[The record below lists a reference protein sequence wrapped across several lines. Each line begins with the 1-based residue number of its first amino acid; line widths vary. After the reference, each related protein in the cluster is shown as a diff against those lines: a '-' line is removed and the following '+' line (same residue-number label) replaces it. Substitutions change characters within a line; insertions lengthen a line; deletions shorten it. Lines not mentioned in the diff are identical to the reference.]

1 MPRFAGPFIHRGLR
15 PLFRVALCSQLFWSA
30 LAFADTPY
38 DQMVRDARA
47 GNYAPALTVLRQ
59 VPVSQATTSQI
70 SDHLQIAS
78 WAGLDAEVVQ
88 VYETQGRNRVL
99 PVQALTATARAYR
112 NLKRWDSATG
122 LYNKALA
129 LEPQNPDLQ
138 LGLAMTQADAGKPDE
153 AVTRTRALV
162 AAKPEDPSRRLALA
176 YALTRAGNN
185 YDALFEYDQA
195 FIRAGSKPEVARE
208 YVFALQRA
216 RLPEPAL
223 RLAQQ
228 RPGLIDPVQLR
239 RIEGDLAAERVRL
252 AELATRSEKER
263 YVIADR
269 ALADYDKLLATW
281 TPDPAA
287 HEDVTRW
294 RIDRMGALKARARTA
309 DVISEYQKLN
319 GEGVQIPTYALRW
332 VASSYLDQRQPEIA
346 TDLYRQVL
354 VAPDADVGDRLEDS
368 TALYY
373 ALLES
378 DKADDAR
385 KVAEDLAKTQKPRV
399 ELKGLPVGNPNDE
412 WMDAQQLAAQA
423 GTYGADLPSGEQRL
437 QTLVDQAPGNIGL
450 RLAQADLYLARDW
463 PRRAELQLKETESMV
478 PRDVGLEV
486 AQAHTAM
493 DLQEWRQMDA
503 LTDDVGAR
511 FPDNRQVQRL
521 QRQREVHDMAELR
534 VQSYGGKSNGGGDS
548 GAGAVSGSK
557 DFGIETVLYSPPI
570 DEDWRVFAGVG
581 YATGD
586 FQEGTGRDRTQR
598 LGVERRTRDM
608 TLEAEVSNHNFGYG
622 NKQGARLA
630 IARDID
636 DHWQYGGSLAYLSAD
651 TPLRALNSDVT
662 ANGGSG
668 FIRWRANESREW
680 KLAVSPSHFSDGNNR
695 VEALLTGREGVY
707 TAPKVQVDL
716 GLEVGTSHNSASED
730 VPYFNPKSDF
740 SVLPTVNVNHVLY
753 RRYETS
759 WSQQFQAGAG
769 TYSQR
774 DHGTGGIGL
783 LGYGQRYSWNDV
795 FEVGGLLTVIN
806 RPYDGDRETDL
817 RLLVDLTYRF

>member
-1 MPRFAGPFIHRGLR
+1 MPRIDGPFFHRGLR
-15 PLFRVALCSQLFWSA
+15 PLFRVALCSQLLWPA
-30 LAFADTPY
+30 LAFANTPY
-38 DQMVRDARA
+38 DQMVLDARA
-47 GNYAPALTVLRQ
+47 GHYTPALSMLRQ
-59 VPVSQATTSQI
+59 VPVDQATTGQI
-70 SDHLQIAS
+70 SDHLQIAG
-78 WAGLDAEVVQ
+78 WAGLDAEVVK
-88 VYETQGRNRVL
+88 VYETQGRDRAL

-112 NLKRWDSATG
+112 NLKRWDSATQV
-122 LYNKALA
+122 YTKALA
-129 LEPQNPDLQ
+129 LEPENPDLQ
-138 LGLAMTQADAGKPDE
+138 LGLALTQADAGKTDE
-153 AVTRTRALV
+153 SVTRAKALV
-162 AAKPEDPSRRLALA
+162 AAKPDDPSRRLALA
-176 YALTRAGNN
+176 YALTRAGNH

-195 FIRAGSKPEVARE
+195 FIRAGNKPEVARE
-208 YVFALQRA
+208 YVVALQRA

-223 RLAQQ
+223 RLAHQ
-228 RPGLIDPVQLR
+228 RPGLIDPVTLR
-239 RIEGDLAAERVRL
+239 SIEGDLAAERVRL

-269 ALADYDKLLATW
+269 ALADYDTLIATW
-281 TPDPAA
+281 SADPRA
-287 HEDVTRW
+287 HEDVVRW

-309 DVISEYQKLN
+309 EVITQYQKLLA
-319 GEGVQIPTYALRW
+319 EGVKIPTYALRW
-332 VASSYLDQRQPEIA
+332 VASSYLDQREPEIA

-378 DKADDAR
+378 DKADEAR
-385 KVAEDLAKTQKPRV
+385 KVAEDLAKTQRPRV
-399 ELKGLPVGNPNDE
+399 ELKGLPVGDPNDE

-423 GTYGADLPSGEQRL
+423 GTYGSDLPHGEERL

-463 PRRAELQLKETESMV
+463 PRRAENQLKETESMA

-493 DLQEWRQMDA
+493 ELQEWRQMDA
-503 LTDDVGAR
+503 LTDDIVGR

-521 QRQREVHDMAELR
+521 ARQREVHDMAELR
-534 VQSYGGKSNGGGDS
+534 VEAYGGKSYGGGDS
-548 GAGAVSGSK
+548 DVGAVNGSR
-557 DFGIETVLYSPPI
+557 DFGIETTLYSPPI
-570 DEDWRVFAGVG
+570 DEDWRVFAGAG

-586 FQEGTGRDRTQR
+586 FQEGTGHHRWQR
-598 LGVERRTRDM
+598 VGLERRTRDM
-608 TLEAEVSNHNFGYG
+608 TLEAEVSNHAYGFGD
-622 NKQGARLA
+622 KQGTRLA
-630 IARDID
+630 IARDIN
-636 DHWQYGGSLAYLSAD
+636 DHWQYGGSLEYLSAQ
-651 TPLRALNSDVT
+651 TPLRALNSDIT

-695 VEALLTGREGVY
+695 VEAVLTGREGVY
-707 TAPKVQVDL
+707 SAPGVQVDL
-716 GLEVGTSHNSASED
+716 GLEVGTSHNSKSDD

-753 RRYETS
+753 HRYETS

-795 FEVGGLLTVIN
+795 FEVGGLLSVIN
-806 RPYDGDRETDL
+806 RPFDGDRETDL